1 MKRKLFQIMDEYGKL
16 LKEIKEHIKVAQ
28 LKTVVAANSQMLW
41 LYWQIG
47 NFILENINNAGYG
60 ARIIEKL
67 AADIKK
73 EFPELS
79 GFSIRNLKYMRQFAA
94 SYPDRL
100 LEKLIEIKGNLKFS
114 IKIVQQAVALLES
127 IDNQLNSIGQQP
139 VAQLEI
145 LFTQSILAKI
155 SWSHHI
161 ILLDKVP
168 SMGERFWYMF
178 NTIEHGSSRNV
189 LVHQIESKLFE
200 RQIKADKITNFQ
212 RTLPE
217 PQTDF
222 AQYMLKDPYIFDFI
236 QAKDKADERNIEKQ
250 LTEHITK
257 FLLELGQGFAFIGRQ
272 VHFEI
277 GGQDF
282 YIDLLFYHTR
292 LHAYVVVELKAKD
305 FEPGDAG
312 QLNFYINLVNDKL
325 KSSTDNDTI
334 GILLCKGKN
343 AVLAEY
349 ALKNINQPIGV
360 ADYQLSKAIP
370 DNLKSELPNI
380 DDLEKEL
387 Q

>member
-1 MKRKLFQIMDEYGKL
+1 MDEYGKL
-16 LKEIKEHIKVAQ
+16 LKEIKEQIKVAQ

-47 NFILENINNAGYG
+47 NFILESQNGIEQRAK
-60 ARIIEKL
+60 IIENL
-67 AADIKK
+67 ALDIKK
-73 EFPELS
+73 EFPELK
-79 GFSIRNLKYMRQFAA
+79 GFSVRNLAYMRSFAA
-94 SYPDRL
+94 SYPSTL
-100 LEKLIEIKGNLKFS
+100 LSKLQSIERDFSSNLKKIKGAILF
-114 IKIVQQAVALLES
+114 LETS
-127 IDNQLNSIGQQP
+127 DNQDFQSLQQP
-139 VAQLEI
+139 VAMIEQI
-145 LFTQSILAKI
+145 FVNSILAKI
-155 SWSHHI
+155 PWSHHI

-168 SMGERFWYMF
+168 YIGERFWYMF